1 MPRSSTT
8 LDSTRITWT
17 SSGRSEIGNVRAVNE
32 DACLDLA
39 AQGIW
44 AVADGMGGHDAGDVA
59 SRTVIAALSSVTPNA
74 RPSIFIAHIEECLS
88 KVNRALYDRSVD
100 TAAGICGTTVAV
112 LAAFDVYVA
121 CLWAGDS
128 RIYCRHGK
136 SLELITRD
144 HSKVREAIDSGGFGA
159 TGILPGANIITRA
172 VGGTADLVLDV
183 ELREICNGD
192 TYLIC
197 TDGLYRGMSDSDLTA
212 HLCKEPQAAC
222 DALIEQ
228 ALQGPCDDNA
238 TAVTVAF
245 RRR

>member
-1 MPRSSTT
+1 
-8 LDSTRITWT
+8 
-17 SSGRSEIGNVRAVNE
+17 VREVNE

-39 AQGIW
+39 ENGIW

-59 SRTVIAALSSVTPNA
+59 SRAVIAALSCVSPNA
-74 RPSIFIAHIEECLS
+74 RPSVFIAHIEECLS
-88 KVNRALYDRSVD
+88 KVNRDLYDRSVD

-112 LAAFDVYVA
+112 LAAFHAYVA

-128 RIYCRHGK
+128 RIYCRHGN

-144 HSKVREAIDSGGFGA
+144 HSKVREAIDGGRFGS
-159 TGILPGANIITRA
+159 TGVLPAANIITRA
-172 VGGTADLVLDV
+172 VGGTADLFLDV
-183 ELREICNGD
+183 ELREIRNGD

-197 TDGLYRGMSDSDLTA
+197 TDGLYRALSDADLTA
-212 HLCKEPQAAC
+212 HLCKEPRAAC
-222 DALIEQ
+222 DALIAQ

-245 RRR
+245 RRP